1 MEKKMLMA
9 GAVFAAGAL
18 ALAAAADVPLE
29 EAFRNPPP
37 EARPHTWWHWMN
49 GNVSKEGISADLDAM
64 ARVGI
69 GGVQIFDAGL
79 AIPAGPVAFGT
90 DAWIDHVVYAI
101 QEAGKR
107 GIEVV
112 LSNCS
117 GWSSTGGPWVT
128 PDDAMKIVACS
139 KLEVEGPR
147 RFETDLPVP
156 TAAGTV
162 KDWYRDIAVLA
173 FPSPEPGATI
183 DDFACRVFLERKI
196 AMTGGVHA
204 VSAQCVKASAVRD
217 VSSARTGDHFTWDV
231 PAGRWTILRVGYR
244 ARNRKQNA
252 ASRLGNGL
260 ECDKLSAAALDR
272 SFDAYV
278 GKVAARVGRSSAL
291 KGVLIDS
298 YEVGCQNWTQGF
310 ADEFAASRGY
320 AITPWLP
327 VLAGFVV
334 DSPDATEGFLRDFRT
349 VIGDLFCRNYAGRM
363 AARCHEKGLL
373 FHCEAYG
380 NGPFNDLRYGLETDV
395 PMCEF
400 WSFDERRFPHQR
412 VKAEDFEAKRNRP
425 WGCKMIGNPKTAA
438 SIAHVRGGDPTVSAE
453 AFTAYA
459 EDSRWTK
466 GPLELKAEGD
476 RIFCGG
482 VTRIVYHRYA
492 HQPWANPTRW
502 PGMTMAHYGMNME
515 RTQTWW
521 DHGAKEWFAYQSRC
535 QSLLRQ
541 GKPVADVLFWT
552 GDDVPNNSQA
562 GTSRR
567 PDAIRDAVP
576 SGYDYDVCE
585 TTMLMKLK
593 VERNCV
599 VTPGGVRYRVL
610 ALPAP
615 GSYTALA
622 SRRKLDALIVGGVNV
637 VPCDEVAEA
646 LADVASE
653 PDFSG
658 ADLALGV
665 TFIHRRT
672 VDSDIYFVAQPND
685 RPVAFDATF
694 RARGRVVE
702 LWDAVTG
709 EIRAANVRGTSEY
722 ATTIPLQLG
731 AYGSVFVVFRD
742 HPTPD
747 ALPAA
752 GAVARTEIP
761 VTAPWNVSFR
771 EPGREEPVATATF
784 TTLNDWTCHTNLD
797 IRYFSG
803 TATYAA
809 NLSAP
814 AHGADDRVWLDLGE
828 VKNIAEVK
836 VNGRVYPA
844 LWKPPFRIDVT
855 DAVRDLNDVEIRVT
869 NYWPNRLIGDETLCA
884 PDAEYNDTSRYP
896 PLTVKEWPEW
906 LQAGKPSPTGRHAF
920 ATCHLWTASDA
931 LLPSGLLGPVKFVVE
946 KPVR

>member
-1 MEKKMLMA
+1 
-9 GAVFAAGAL
+9 
-18 ALAAAADVPLE
+18 
-29 EAFRNPPP
+29 
-37 EARPHTWWHWMN
+37 
-49 GNVSKEGISADLDAM
+49 
-64 ARVGI
+64 
-69 GGVQIFDAGL
+69 
-79 AIPAGPVAFGT
+79 
-90 DAWIDHVVYAI
+90 
-101 QEAGKR
+101 
-107 GIEVV
+107 
-112 LSNCS
+112 
-117 GWSSTGGPWVT
+117 
-128 PDDAMKIVACS
+128 
-139 KLEVEGPR
+139 
-147 RFETDLPVP
+147 
-156 TAAGTV
+156 
-162 KDWYRDIAVLA
+162 
-173 FPSPEPGATI
+173 
-183 DDFACRVFLERKI
+183 
-196 AMTGGVHA
+196 
-204 VSAQCVKASAVRD
+204 
-217 VSSARTGDHFTWDV
+217 
-231 PAGRWTILRVGYR
+231 
-244 ARNRKQNA
+244 
-252 ASRLGNGL
+252 
-260 ECDKLSAAALDR
+260 
-272 SFDAYV
+272 
-278 GKVAARVGRSSAL
+278 
-291 KGVLIDS
+291 
-298 YEVGCQNWTQGF
+298 
-310 ADEFAASRGY
+310 
-320 AITPWLP
+320 
-327 VLAGFVV
+327 
-334 DSPDATEGFLRDFRT
+334 
-349 VIGDLFCRNYAGRM
+349 
-363 AARCHEKGLL
+363 
-373 FHCEAYG
+373 
-380 NGPFNDLRYGLETDV
+380 
-395 PMCEF
+395 
-400 WSFDERRFPHQR
+400 
-412 VKAEDFEAKRNRP
+412 
-425 WGCKMIGNPKTAA
+425 
-438 SIAHVRGGDPTVSAE
+438 
-453 AFTAYA
+453 
-459 EDSRWTK
+459 
-466 GPLELKAEGD
+466 
-476 RIFCGG
+476 
-482 VTRIVYHRYA
+482 
-492 HQPWANPTRW
+492 
-502 PGMTMAHYGMNME
+502 
-515 RTQTWW
+515 
-521 DHGAKEWFAYQSRC
+521 
-535 QSLLRQ
+535 
-541 GKPVADVLFWT
+541 
-552 GDDVPNNSQA
+552 
-562 GTSRR
+562 
-567 PDAIRDAVP
+567 
-576 SGYDYDVCE
+576 
-585 TTMLMKLK
+585 MKLK

-709 EIRAANVRGTSEY
+709 EIRAAKVRGTSEH
-722 ATTIPLQLG
+722 ATTIPLQLD

-771 EPGREEPVATATF
+771 EPGHEEPVATTTF

-836 VNGRVYPA
+836 VNGRAYPA
-844 LWKPPFRIDVT
+844 LWKPPFRVDVT
-855 DAVRDLNDVEIRVT
+855 DTVRDLNDVEIRVT